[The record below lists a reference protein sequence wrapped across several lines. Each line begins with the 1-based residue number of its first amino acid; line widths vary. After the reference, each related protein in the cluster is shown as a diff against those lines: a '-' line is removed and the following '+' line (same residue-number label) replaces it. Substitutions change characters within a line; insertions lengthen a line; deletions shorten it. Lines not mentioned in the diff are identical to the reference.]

1 MIRRLFAVVL
11 VGLFAQACAS
21 KAPEPVATTPAP
33 RTVVVDPSSSP
44 ITAAAE
50 REIIRRQE
58 AMRRADEAALRAQR
72 QMADG
77 NYEAA
82 MGSSRSALSQ

>member
-1 MIRRLFAVVL
+1 MGI
-11 VGLFAQACAS
+11 FAQACAS
-21 KAPEPVATTPAP
+21 KAPEPAATTRAPA
-33 RTVVVDPSSSP
+33 RTVVVDPASSP

-50 REIIRRQE
+50 REVIRRQE

-82 MGSSRSALSQ
+82 MDSSRSALGQ

>member
-1 MIRRLFAVVL
+1 MKRLSLAIILIFSA
-11 VGLFAQACAS
+11 GCAS
-21 KAPEPVATTPAP
+21 QTPDPVATAPAR

-50 REIIRRQE
+50 REVIRRQE
-58 AMRRADEAALRAQR
+58 AMRRSDEAALRAQR
-72 QMADG
+72 HMADG

-82 MGSSRSALSQ
+82 MGSSRDALGQ